1 VLWVLLNVTL
11 KYDFRTILA
20 LLLVLIA
27 VITNV
32 MNAVLVVVF
41 YEKAQYNQEFVDI
54 VQEGLKDMKDE

>member
-1 VLWVLLNVTL
+1 
-11 KYDFRTILA
+11 
-20 LLLVLIA
+20 VLIA